1 MCNTCSH
8 FPVRHEEVLHHMEKA
23 MKDFI
28 GLETLKQQFLRFTR
42 TQLQNDRRKRL
53 GRQIQ
58 QDTPLHQIF
67 AGNRGTGTLRNRTCR
82 YASLV
87 HANFSVN
94 QMRPIIYRWKLVKH
108 RYCFGDN
115 RRTKDNRKIKLC
127 GLKAC

>member
-53 GRQIQ
+53 GQQIQ
-58 QDTPLHQIF
+58 QDTPLHQVF
-67 AGNRGTGTLRNRTCR
+67 ASNPGTGQTTFARHVAGEN
-82 YASLV
+82 SKV
-87 HANFSVN
+87 SH
-94 QMRPIIYRWKLVKH
+94 
-108 RYCFGDN
+108 
-115 RRTKDNRKIKLC
+115 
-127 GLKAC
+127 